1 VKINDQGK
9 VISIFPSPDLLPS
22 KMPEQ
27 NRGAV
32 TIKAGLPG
40 LGKIGIY
47 VLDDLID
54 EKGET
59 IIFNLK
65 PEPKNASLGT
75 RTRHTFTIIDND
87 DQPLVEFS
95 GDDHGNNRKTATKI
109 DIGSITTGIIEL
121 AGDVD
126 VYRIEH
132 KTPMTILVRSG
143 GNTDLYGEILDGAG
157 SVLAFDDDGRDTNN
171 FKIKIPVLPHTNYVR
186 VKHSRTDG
194 TGEYSLMLESS
205 EQYDKQADDLVL
217 NKTRS
222 YFHPGHIVYV
232 ANKTGPKSFNVQ
244 RVQVSSVSI
253 DLDLKR
259 FITIKVND
267 SLPINPSHC
276 YVPSYGIYE
285 NLGII
290 QKNYISNPL
299 QIEGLPRFLPEEML
313 DHSLVFGIVRDYR
326 TQQPVFGAEVR
337 VFGKP
342 NLPQN
347 GSETTL
353 ISLAKGDVWGGGQQ
367 LPTKKSLLDTPRST
381 QHLVEKGRRITS
393 LDGKFA
399 IAVQDT
405 GFLVVRAELPVS
417 NYRIQEKKVKIRHT
431 QGEYYS
437 ADIWLLPK

>member
-1 VKINDQGK
+1 
-9 VISIFPSPDLLPS
+9 
-22 KMPEQ
+22 
-27 NRGAV
+27 
-32 TIKAGLPG
+32 
-40 LGKIGIY
+40 
-47 VLDDLID
+47 
-54 EKGET
+54 
-59 IIFNLK
+59 
-65 PEPKNASLGT
+65 
-75 RTRHTFTIIDND
+75 
-87 DQPLVEFS
+87 
-95 GDDHGNNRKTATKI
+95 
-109 DIGSITTGIIEL
+109 
-121 AGDVD
+121 
-126 VYRIEH
+126 
-132 KTPMTILVRSG
+132 
-143 GNTDLYGEILDGAG
+143 
-157 SVLAFDDDGRDTNN
+157 
-171 FKIKIPVLPHTNYVR
+171 
-186 VKHSRTDG
+186 
-194 TGEYSLMLESS
+194 MLESS

-232 ANKTGPKSFNVQ
+232 ANKTGSKSFNVQ
-244 RVQVSSVSI
+244 RVQVGSVSI

-276 YVPSYGIYE
+276 YVPSYGRYE

-337 VFGKP
+337 VFGEP

-381 QHLVEKGRRITS
+381 QYLVEKGRRITS

-431 QGEYYS
+431 QGEYYN